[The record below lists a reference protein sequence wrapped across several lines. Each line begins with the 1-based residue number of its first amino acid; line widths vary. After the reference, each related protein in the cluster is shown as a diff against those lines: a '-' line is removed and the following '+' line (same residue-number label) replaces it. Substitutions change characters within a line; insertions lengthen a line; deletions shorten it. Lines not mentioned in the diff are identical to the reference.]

1 MGIPN
6 TIGKAIQFAR
16 PLSTESPEG
25 MTLYSHMTSMRYSK
39 QCAHTAFT
47 VYVCASSRIRLSR
60 FNRL

>member
-25 MTLYSHMTSMRYSK
+25 MTLYSHDFNED
-39 QCAHTAFT
+39 APAGTAFT

-60 FNRL
+60 FQ